1 MILRCP
7 FPTNLKSSETQAS
20 KVSPCR
26 MVTGCGW
33 FWDGMP
39 RQGRRRI
46 TGWPAVE
53 KSRAQRTLEKD
64 PQRPTT
70 L

>member
-1 MILRCP
+1 MTLRWRLP
-7 FPTNLKSSETQAS
+7 ANLKSSETHAS
-20 KVSPCR
+20 KVPPCR

-33 FWDGMP
+33 FWNGMP
-39 RQGRRRI
+39 RQGRSRI

-53 KSRAQRTLEKD
+53 KSRAHRTLKND
-64 PQRPTT
+64 SQRPTM